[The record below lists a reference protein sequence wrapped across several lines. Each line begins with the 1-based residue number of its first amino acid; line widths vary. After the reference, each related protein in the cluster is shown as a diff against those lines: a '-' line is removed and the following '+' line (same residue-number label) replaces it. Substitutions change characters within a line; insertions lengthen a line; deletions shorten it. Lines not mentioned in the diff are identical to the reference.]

1 MVGSSLSG
9 PMGSRNGDSVACSA
23 GLFLDLVPN
32 ELENGLKPSLVG
44 HSTSVKGWAKQRKLC
59 QFDDSFLRVGK
70 DNILPKKSLNC

>member
-44 HSTSVKGWAKQRKLC
+44 HSTSVKGWAKQRK
-59 QFDDSFLRVGK
+59 
-70 DNILPKKSLNC
+70 